1 MRKKTAILLSF
12 LLGIMAIGTACEHT
26 HVWDVE
32 VVSEATC
39 DQKGELLKTCS
50 KCGEEER
57 EWVSKLEHEL
67 ETQAAQEPTCLNP
80 GWESYEY
87 CKNCDY
93 TTKEELSALGHDFV
107 DGVCKHCDEIKEVS
121 QYELIVVCP
130 LDSTTEQVLK
140 EIIESYEEQN
150 EYVKISLRTF
160 DEEASEYYLLKIA
173 QNLSPAPNILFSSN
187 DFWAKWHEYFFDLR
201 PYYEASEETDY
212 SLFDV
217 GALDAASLNGL
228 FKPTKN
234 YTNPLGAFAR
244 ELDEGSDGYE
254 DYNEHSEFGLYY
266 ADTGMSIEKDIRCGI
281 FNLWDGKSL
290 PSGININGEYKTYA
304 ELSWDFIKYILTK
317 SF

>member
-1 MRKKTAILLSF
+1 MTKRIAILLSF
-12 LLGIMAIGTACEHT
+12 LLGIMTIGTACEHK
-26 HVWDVE
+26 HVWDIE

-39 DQKGELLKTCS
+39 DQNGELLKICN
-50 KCGEEER
+50 KCKEEER
-57 EWVSKLEHEL
+57 YQISKLGHEL
-67 ETQAAQEPTCLNP
+67 EIQAAQEPTCLNS

-93 TTKEELSALGHDFV
+93 TTKEELSALGHNFV
-107 DGVCKHCDEIKEVS
+107 DGVCKHCGEVEKVS
-121 QYELIVVCP
+121 QYELIIVCP
-130 LDSTTEQVLK
+130 FGSTEQTLK

-150 EYVKISLRTF
+150 EYVRVSLRTF
-160 DEEASEYYLLKIA
+160 DEEDWERYLLGIA
-173 QNLSPAPNILFSSN
+173 QDYFLAPHIMFSSN
-187 DFWAKWHEYFFDLR
+187 DFWAVWHEYFFDLR

-217 GALDAASLNGL
+217 GVLDAASLNGF

-234 YTNPLGAFAR
+234 YTNPFGTFNR

-254 DYNEHSEFGLYY
+254 HYNEHSEFGLYY
-266 ADTGMSIEKDIRCGI
+266 ASTEISIETDMRCGI
-281 FNLWDGKSL
+281 FNLWDDQSL
-290 PSGININGEYKTYA
+290 PSGINLNGEYKNYA